1 MDTDDLSSMAYN
13 SLLIAEQ
20 ITHSFTIDLGA
31 MSSQFNDED
40 LYLHN
45 MLKLVRQTKDHPLQ
59 YIQYWDLASELSA
72 EALRNGMTKLEEHL
86 LKTLATPRKD
96 RC

>member
-1 MDTDDLSSMAYN
+1 MDTDDLSSMAYD
-13 SLLIAEQ
+13 SLRIAEQ

-31 MSSQFNDED
+31 MSGQFADED

-45 MLKLVRQTKDHPLQ
+45 MLKLVRQTKDHPAQ

-72 EALRNGMTKLEEHL
+72 GTLRNGMTKLEEHL
-86 LKTLATPRKD
+86 IRTLATPRKD